1 MTPIE
6 RLQTLLAHAEH
17 LVSAMTAELF
27 ASKPIAKARN
37 AVSQYETDLED
48 EYQQW
53 AEETAAKLAKASESK
68 REEVLAAAL
77 LLLLALLK
85 RKGREALPDA
95 VEIAL
100 DGGDPIGALDD
111 LLDEAIDENDDFLTK
126 SLIPDIEKRMNDQLG
141 TAAILTAIATGEGA
155 AAIGELLAGFEQRV
169 GSYSGEFWKLYNKA
183 GGVLA
188 DENKSKVK
196 AYLDP
201 AAQHC
206 SECPQF
212 HDVDGREYEN
222 YAAYLEATDDR
233 VPGQFECAGN
243 CRCWL
248 EFG

>member
-1 MTPIE
+1 MTPID
-6 RLQTLLAHAEH
+6 RLTMLLAKAEN

-27 ASKPIAKARN
+27 ASKPIAKART
-37 AVSQYETDLED
+37 AVSDYETELEE

-53 AEETAAKLAKASESK
+53 AEETAAKLERASDSK

-85 RKGREALPDA
+85 RKGRESLPDA

-100 DGGDPIGALDD
+100 DGGDPLGALDD
-111 LLDEAIDENDDFLTK
+111 LLDEAIDENDGFLED
-126 SLIPDIEKRMNDQLG
+126 SLIPDIKARMKDQLNTPAVVAALAGG
-141 TAAILTAIATGEGA
+141 TGA
-155 AAIGELLAGFEQRV
+155 ALIGELLGGFTQRT
-169 GSYSGEFWKLYNKA
+169 GSYSGAFWSLYNKA

-188 DENKSKVK
+188 DENNSKVK

-206 SECPQF
+206 SDCPQF
-212 HDVDGREYEN
+212 HDVDGKEYEN
-222 YAAYLEATDDR
+222 YAAYLEATDGR
-233 VPGQFECAGN
+233 VPGQFECSGN